1 MKKIRI
7 LEMIDQPFL
16 GGGQINLLSLA
27 RNLDR
32 EKFEV
37 FACSREGGPL
47 VEEIKKNDIQ
57 HFPVPFSKRIGS
69 KVVRKIKTILTENKI
84 DILHTHGG
92 IAGFYGRWAAWK
104 CRTPVIAHT
113 LHGIHYLHY
122 RNFLL
127 KRLFIFLERYF
138 SRFTGAVIFVS
149 EADREKGIKFKLAP
163 EEKMYTIKNGV
174 DLSAFKEEYTVNSK
188 TEIRKETMLES
199 FQPLVGTVARL
210 HRQKGI
216 PYLLKA
222 AKTISQVFPRIKI
235 LIIGGGP
242 LSQKLE
248 RMARRLK
255 VKEYVWF
262 MGERKDAQ
270 DLASLFEVF
279 ILPSLWEGLPYVL
292 MEASVLGKPVVAT
305 DVDGNREI
313 VENGK
318 TGVLVPARNPEKI
331 AEAVIRLLRDKSLA
345 SRLGERAK
353 ASVPQRFSLS
363 RMVEE
368 TQNLYL
374 KLFQRV

>member
-1 MKKIRI
+1 MEKIRV

-27 RNLDR
+27 RNLDK

-37 FACSREGGPL
+37 FTCSRGGGSL
-47 VEEIKKNDIQ
+47 VEEIEKNDLQ

-69 KVVRKIKTILTENKI
+69 KIVREIRAILSDNRI

-92 IAGFYGRWAAWK
+92 IAGFYGRWAARK
-104 CRTPVIAHT
+104 CRTPVVVHT

-127 KRLFIFLERYF
+127 KHSFIFLERYF
-138 SRFTGAVIFVS
+138 SRFTQAVIFVS
-149 EADREKGIKFKLAP
+149 EADKEKSMKFKLAP
-163 EEKMYTIKNGV
+163 EEKMHIIKNGV
-174 DLSAFKEEYTVNSK
+174 DLSAFQEEERLNS
-188 TEIRKETMLES
+188 TPEMRKEVKLES

-235 LIIGGGP
+235 LIVGGGP
-242 LSQKLE
+242 LEQKLE
-248 RMARRLK
+248 RMARRWG

-270 DLASLFEVF
+270 DLTSLFEVF
-279 ILPSLWEGLPYVL
+279 VLPSLWEGLPYVL
-292 MEASVLGKPVVAT
+292 MEASVLGKPIVAT

-313 VENGK
+313 IEDGK
-318 TGVLVPARNPEKI
+318 TGILVPARDPEKL
-331 AEAVIRLLRDKSLA
+331 AEAIIRLLRDKGLA
-345 SRLGERAK
+345 SKLAERAK
-353 ASVPQRFSLS
+353 EAVPLKFKLS

-368 TQNLYL
+368 TQDLYL
-374 KLFQRV
+374 KLYQRV

>member
-1 MKKIRI
+1 MEKIRV

-27 RNLDR
+27 RNLDK

-37 FACSREGGPL
+37 FTCSREGGPL
-47 VEEIKKNDIQ
+47 VEEIKKNDLQ

-69 KVVRKIKTILTENKI
+69 KIVREIMAILADNRI

-92 IAGFYGRWAAWK
+92 IAGFYGRWAARK
-104 CRTPVIAHT
+104 CRTPVIVHT

-122 RNFLL
+122 RNFIL
-127 KRLFIFLERYF
+127 KHFFIFLERYF
-138 SRFTGAVIFVS
+138 SRFTRAVIFVS
-149 EADREKGIKFKLAP
+149 EADKEKGLKYKLAP
-163 EEKMYTIKNGV
+163 EEKMYIIKNGV
-174 DLSAFKEEYTVNSK
+174 DLSAFKEEDRLNSPL
-188 TEIRKETMLES
+188 EMRKEVRLES

-216 PYLLKA
+216 PYLLRA
-222 AKTISQVFPRIKI
+222 AKTISQEFPRIKI
-235 LIIGGGP
+235 LIVGGGP
-242 LSQKLE
+242 LHQKLE
-248 RMARRLK
+248 RMARRLGVQK
-255 VKEYVWF
+255 NVWF

-270 DLASLFEVF
+270 DLTSLFEVF
-279 ILPSLWEGLPYVL
+279 VLPSLWEGLPYVL

-313 VENGK
+313 IEDGM
-318 TGVLVPARNPEKI
+318 TGILVPARNPEKM
-331 AEAVIRLLRDKSLA
+331 AEAVIRLLRDKGLA
-345 SRLGERAK
+345 SKLGERAK
-353 ASVPQRFSLS
+353 AVVPRKFKLS

-368 TQNLYL
+368 TQDLYL

>member
-1 MKKIRI
+1 MEKIRV

-37 FACSREGGPL
+37 LVCSRDGGPL
-47 VEEIKKNDIQ
+47 VDEVKKNDIQ
-57 HFPVPFSKRIGS
+57 HFPVPFSKRIG
-69 KVVRKIKTILTENKI
+69 RKIIPQINTILSNKKI

-92 IAGFYGRWAAWK
+92 IAGFYGRWAARK
-104 CRTPVIAHT
+104 CRTPVTVHT

-122 RNFLL
+122 RNFFL
-127 KRLFIFLERYF
+127 KHFLILLERYF
-138 SRFTGAVIFVS
+138 SKSTDAVIFVS
-149 EADREKGIKFKLAP
+149 EADKEKGRKFKLAP
-163 EEKMYTIKNGV
+163 EEKMYTIKNGI
-174 DLSAFKEEYTVNSK
+174 DLSAFKEEGVLNNEADK
-188 TEIRKETMLES
+188 RKQVGLES
-199 FQPLVGTVARL
+199 FQPIVGTVARL

-222 AKTISQVFPRIKI
+222 VKTISQEFPRTKI

-242 LSQKLE
+242 LSQKLQ
-248 RMARRLK
+248 RMARQLR
-255 VKEYVWF
+255 VKEYIWF

-270 DLASLFEVF
+270 YLLSLFDVF
-279 ILPSLWEGLPYVL
+279 VLPSLWEGLPYVL

-313 VENGK
+313 IEDGK
-318 TGVLVPARNPEKI
+318 TGILVPARNPEKM
-331 AEAVIRLLRDKSLA
+331 AEAVIRLLREKGFA
-345 SRLGERAK
+345 SKLGETAK
-353 ASVPQRFSLS
+353 ESIPPKFNCS

-374 KLFQRV
+374 KLCQRI

>member
-1 MKKIRI
+1 MKKIRV

-47 VEEIKKNDIQ
+47 VEEIKKNDLQ

-69 KVVRKIKTILTENKI
+69 KIVREIKTILIDNKI

-104 CRTPVIAHT
+104 CRTPVIVHT

-127 KRLFIFLERYF
+127 KHFFIFLERYF
-138 SRFTGAVIFVS
+138 SRFTSAVIFVS
-149 EADREKGIKFKLAP
+149 EADKDKGIKFKLAP
-163 EEKMYTIKNGV
+163 EEKMYIIKNGV
-174 DLSAFKEEYTVNSK
+174 DLSAFKEGDRLNSK
-188 TEIRKETMLES
+188 SEMRKETMLES

-222 AKTISQVFPRIKI
+222 AKTISQVFPRIKV

-242 LSQKLE
+242 LQQKLA
-248 RMARRLK
+248 RMARRLS
-255 VKEYVWF
+255 VSENVWF

-270 DLASLFEVF
+270 YLTSLFEVF
-279 ILPSLWEGLPYVL
+279 VLPSLWEGLPYVL

-313 VENGK
+313 IENGK
-318 TGVLVPARNPEKI
+318 TGILVPARNPEKM
-331 AEAVIRLLRDKSLA
+331 AEAVIRLLRDKDMALE
-345 SRLGERAK
+345 LGERAK
-353 ASVPQRFSLS
+353 ASVPLKFKLS

-368 TQNLYL
+368 TQGLYL
-374 KLFQRV
+374 KLYQRI

>member
-1 MKKIRI
+1 MEKIRV

-27 RNLDR
+27 KKLDR

-37 FACSREGGPL
+37 LVCSRDGGPL
-47 VEEIKKNDIQ
+47 VDEVKKNDIQ
-57 HFPVPFSKRIGS
+57 HFPVPFSKRIG
-69 KVVRKIKTILTENKI
+69 RRIIPQINTILFNKRI

-104 CRTPVIAHT
+104 CRTPVIVHT

-127 KRLFIFLERYF
+127 KHFFVLLERYF
-138 SRFTGAVIFVS
+138 SRSTDAVIFVS
-149 EADREKGIKFKLAP
+149 EADKEKGKKFKLAP
-163 EEKMYTIKNGV
+163 EEKMYTIKNGI
-174 DLSAFKEEYTVNSK
+174 DLSSFKEEGVLNSK
-188 TEIRKETMLES
+188 ADKRKEVGLES
-199 FQPLVGTVARL
+199 FQPIVGTVARL

-216 PYLLKA
+216 ACLLKA
-222 AKTISQVFPRIKI
+222 VKTISQEFPRIKI

-242 LSQKLE
+242 LSQKLK
-248 RMARRLK
+248 RMARQLH

-270 DLASLFEVF
+270 YLISLFDVF
-279 ILPSLWEGLPYVL
+279 VLPSLWEGLPYVL

-313 VENGK
+313 IEDGK
-318 TGVLVPARNPEKI
+318 TGILVPARNPEKM
-331 AEAVIRLLRDKSLA
+331 AEAVIRLLREKSFA
-345 SRLGERAK
+345 KKLGERARESIPPK
-353 ASVPQRFSLS
+353 FNCS

-374 KLFQRV
+374 KLY

>member
-1 MKKIRI
+1 M
-7 LEMIDQPFL
+7 EMIDQPFL

-47 VEEIKKNDIQ
+47 VEEIKKSDLQ

-69 KVVRKIKTILTENKI
+69 KIVREIKTILTDNKI

-104 CRTPVIAHT
+104 CRTPVIVHT

-127 KRLFIFLERYF
+127 KRFFIFLERYF
-138 SRFTGAVIFVS
+138 SRFTRAVIFVS
-149 EADREKGIKFKLAP
+149 EADKEKGTKFKLAP

-174 DLSAFKEEYTVNSK
+174 DLLALNEEGGLNSK
-188 TEIRKETMLES
+188 PEMRKEAMLES

-222 AKTISQVFPRIKI
+222 AKTISQEFPRTKI

-242 LSQKLE
+242 LSRKLE
-248 RMARRLK
+248 RMARRLD

-262 MGERKDAQ
+262 MGERKDAK
-270 DLASLFEVF
+270 DLTSLFEVF
-279 ILPSLWEGLPYVL
+279 VLPSLWEGLPYAL
-292 MEASVLGKPVVAT
+292 MEAAVLGKPVVAT

-313 VENGK
+313 IEDGK
-318 TGVLVPARNPEKI
+318 TGVLVPARNPKKM

-345 SRLGERAK
+345 SRLGERAREVVLLK
-353 ASVPQRFSLS
+353 FKLS

-368 TQNLYL
+368 VQDLYL
-374 KLFQRV
+374 KLYQRV